1 MAHADV
7 AADTAAGV
15 PASAPSPETASA
27 PLDRRACF
35 AGFVDLMYRRL
46 DVRTAFDTYVALD
59 YVQHN
64 PGLPDGRDAARDALS
79 VKFTDPAFSIEVV
92 RMLVDGDL
100 CVLHLRA
107 SREGRPAAAVV
118 DIYRAEGDRIVEHWD
133 VIQPW
138 PAESAND
145 HPMF

>member
-1 MAHADV
+1 MAQ
-7 AADTAAGV
+7 
-15 PASAPSPETASA
+15 PAPAVDSEA
-27 PLDRRACF
+27 RRHF
-35 AGFVDLMYRRL
+35 FEGFVDLMYRRL

-64 PGLPDGRDAARDALS
+64 PGLPDGRDAARDALA
-79 VKFTDPAFSIEVV
+79 VKFTDPAFSIEAV

-133 VIQPW
+133 VLQPW
-138 PAESAND
+138 PATSAND